1 MNRFRD
7 WLEQGKRDIEHAERS
22 AKMRD
27 FEWARFAAQQGA
39 EKIVKALH
47 MKLGTIAWG
56 HSVFELLDGLTAD
69 LKPKESLME
78 FAKSLDKH
86 YIPPRYPNAH
96 PSGPS
101 YKFYTSKEAREA
113 IKAAKE
119 ISKYCESKI
128 LETG

>member
-1 MNRFRD
+1 MNRFKD
-7 WLEQGKRDIEHAERS
+7 WLQQGKRDIEHAERS
-22 AKMRD
+22 VEMGD
-27 FEWARFAAQQGA
+27 FEWACFAAQQGA

-56 HSVFELLDGLTAD
+56 HSVFELLEGLPED
-69 LKPKESLME
+69 LRPTDSLMDL
-78 FAKSLDKH
+78 AKSLDKF

-101 YKFYTSKEAREA
+101 YKFYTSKEASEA
-113 IKAAKE
+113 SKAAKE
-119 ISKYCESKI
+119 ILKYCESKI